1 MKDLLEQLMQ
11 LNEAPV
17 KPGERKEISFKLKKL
32 DKMSS
37 NLEAYKRSLYNM
49 AGSTLPPELQGDL
62 EALQEKLGNEIKKV
76 QAAYDQVY
84 EKSIAASGRPI
95 KMDNVFKA
103 IAKNCKQIVKVY
115 KELNR
120 NSFNRE
126 RFMYRGI
133 RSSSD
138 ALYGKPFDA
147 RKPKDSNEKLHN
159 LVNDTIKNLGF
170 DANRENAMFMTGDRS
185 QAGGYGNS
193 LYVMFPVDGFT
204 YTWSR
209 EEKDLVLDNSKKM
222 QLIDKEVVSK
232 IRDIVRLAKEKDST
246 IPISY
251 PDDLFTTGYDYENDI
266 EKVISLVERGFVP
279 DEAKK
284 LLDELLTDTSI
295 QTYFKFTNQDLFEA
309 ILSNKEIYVRG
320 DYYAVNT
327 NHMKELIDFLKS
339 VDVDSVELPES
350 FGEVPNLIEPGD
362 IVKIL
367 SGTYAGRLAT
377 VTYTYTDSYEVK
389 LQQDEETTISKDQV
403 ELYKLPDGS
412 TPRFTDGQK
421 VIVINPDSNVY
432 GDTLVITY
440 MYNSGKLE
448 ARDEDGNT
456 HELWISELSDYTPE
470 LSKELE
476 GKPKPHKFKNNEY
489 AKVIDSGAPYYN
501 NVGKV
506 TYLYSN
512 GKIELTFPGGIE
524 RSYTRKQLE
533 PAAEP
538 KPDVPDTMGSA
549 TDSTDS
555 ESLKLQDRVVI
566 VNHPNSDINGK
577 TGKVDYIYK
586 NYPEIAVIFDDDQ
599 LGIQDIKN
607 EFVKKVDDVTDTPAS
622 TESPIKVG
630 DTVQIINN
638 ESSYYGQVGE
648 VIELGQTE
656 VGKPWIKFKSPTL
669 TGGVKTFVDWV
680 KKVDEPTEFKIG
692 DKVKVVW
699 EPSTYNGEIGEIE
712 SGPDSDDDYK
722 VKIKGGGLSYVPAQG
737 LQKVGDAP
745 TFSAGDKVK
754 ITDKSSG
761 FYGDEGEIEKGP
773 DSDGD
778 YAVIFNNDDNEWS
791 YFQAD
796 AMEKVEQS
804 QSSPTFAEGDAVKIT
819 GPSAYNNSSFI
830 GYSGTIT
837 SVSDDGKFAGVRVE
851 DGSEDTILTYDVSNL
866 SKGET
871 DDIDNLTWEP
881 EPEAKAPIKVGDT
894 VKNIK
899 AGHPHEGQTGEVKT
913 VYSSGNVGLVYS
925 DGVQAIDPSSYLEKV
940 VAPAQSTAPKFE
952 VDDRVEVSGEFPS
965 LIGKK
970 GTVTQTSPKYG
981 FVSVQLDDNTAPS
994 SFPVTALKKI
1004 TEPQQAE
1011 EFHLGDMIE
1020 VTNSELSSFGQ
1031 KGKVTDMDVSM
1042 LVVQDSSSGD
1052 VFFVK
1057 KSNVK
1062 KIG

>member
-32 DKMSS
+32 DKMYS

-49 AGSTLPPELQGDL
+49 VGSTLPPELQGDL

-222 QLIDKEVVSK
+222 QLIDKEVASK
-232 IRDIVRLAKEKDST
+232 IRGIVRLAKEKDST

-251 PDDLFTTGYDYENDI
+251 PEDLFTSGYDYENDI
-266 EKVISLVERGFVP
+266 EKVTSLVERGFVP

-489 AKVIDSGAPYYN
+489 AKVIDSGAPYYD

-506 TYLYSN
+506 TYIYSN

-555 ESLKLQDRVVI
+555 ESLKLEDRVVI
-566 VNHPNSDINGK
+566 VNHPNSYLNGK

-586 NYPEIAVIFDDDQ
+586 NYPEIAVMFDDDQ
-599 LGIQDIKN
+599 LGIKDIKTDYI
-607 EFVKKVDDVTDTPAS
+607 KKVDDSSEAPAA
-622 TESPIKVG
+622 ESPIKVG
-630 DTVQIINN
+630 DTVQIIND
-638 ESSYYGQVGE
+638 ESSYNGQVGE

-656 VGKPWIKFKSPTL
+656 VGKPWVKLKS
-669 TGGVKTFVDWV
+669 GVKTFVDWV
-680 KKVDEPTEFKIG
+680 KKVDEPT
-692 DKVKVVW
+692 
-699 EPSTYNGEIGEIE
+699 
-712 SGPDSDDDYK
+712 
-722 VKIKGGGLSYVPAQG
+722 KIKI
-737 LQKVGDAP
+737 
-745 TFSAGDKVK
+745 GDKVK

-761 FYGDEGEIEKGP
+761 YYGDEGEIEKGP

-778 YAVIFNNDDNEWS
+778 YAVIFKNEDNDWS
-791 YFQAD
+791 YFQPGQF
-796 AMEKVEQS
+796 EKVEQP
-804 QSSPTFAEGDAVKIT
+804 QASPTFAEGDTVKIT

-871 DDIDNLTWEP
+871 DEISNLTWEP

-925 DGVQAIDPSSYLEKV
+925 DGSQAIDPSSFLEKV
-940 VAPAQSTAPKFE
+940 DAPAQSTISKLE
-952 VDDRVEVSGEFPS
+952 VNDRVEVVGEIIS
-965 LIGKK
+965 LLGKK
-970 GTVTQTSPKYG
+970 GTVVQTNSNYG
-981 FVSVQLDDNTAPS
+981 FVSVQLDDNTTPI

-1004 TEPQQAE
+1004 TEPQQTE

>member
-32 DKMSS
+32 EKMSS

-49 AGSTLPPELQGDL
+49 AGSTLPPELQGDMD
-62 EALQEKLGNEIKKV
+62 ALQEKLGNEIKKV

-120 NSFNRE
+120 NSFNKE

-147 RKPKDSNEKLHN
+147 RKPKDSNQNLHE
-159 LVNDTIKNLGF
+159 LVNGTIKNLGF
-170 DANRENAMFMTGDRS
+170 EANRENAMFMTGDRS
-185 QAGGYGNS
+185 QASGYGHS

-209 EEKDLVLDNSKKM
+209 EEKDLVLDSSKRM
-222 QLIDKEVVSK
+222 QLINREVADK
-232 IRDIVRLAKEKDST
+232 IRQIVRDAKDKDST

-251 PDDLFTTGYDYENDI
+251 PGDLFTTGYEYENDV
-266 EKVISLVERGFVP
+266 EKVTSLVERGFVP

-284 LLDELLTDTSI
+284 LLDELLNDESI
-295 QTYFKFTNQDLFEA
+295 QAYFKFTDNDLFEA
-309 ILSNKEIYVRG
+309 ILSHKEIYVRG

-327 NHMKELIDFLKS
+327 NHMRELIDFLKS

-367 SGTYAGRLAT
+367 SGPYEGRLAT
-377 VTYTYTDSYEVK
+377 VTYAYTNSYEVK
-389 LQQDEETTISKDQV
+389 LHQYEETTVDKDQV

-412 TPRFTDGQK
+412 APKFTDGQK

-448 ARDEDGNT
+448 ARDEDGDT

-470 LSKELE
+470 LAKELE
-476 GKPKPHKFKNNEY
+476 GKPKPHKFKSGEY
-489 AKVIDSGAPYYN
+489 AKVIDSSDSYYN

-506 TYLYSN
+506 TYLYGN
-512 GKIELTFPGGIE
+512 GKLELTFPGSIE
-524 RSYTRKQLE
+524 RNYTRNQLE
-533 PAAEP
+533 PATEP
-538 KPDVPDTMGSA
+538 KADVPDT
-549 TDSTDS
+549 TDSDGEKTF
-555 ESLKLQDRVVI
+555 KVQDKVVI
-566 VNHPNSDINGK
+566 VNHPKSNLNGK
-577 TGKVDYIYK
+577 TGTVDYVYQ
-586 NYPEIAVIFDDDQ
+586 NYPEVAVIFDDPN
-599 LGIQDIKN
+599 LGQEDINVSYVKN
-607 EFVKKVDDVTDTPAS
+607 VEDSVDTSAS
-622 TESPIKVG
+622 EPSIKVG

-656 VGKPWIKFKSPTL
+656 VGKPWVKLKS
-669 TGGVKTFVDWV
+669 GVKTFVDWV
-680 KKVDEPTEFKIG
+680 EKVDKPTELKVG
-692 DKVKVVW
+692 DKVKINW
-699 EPSTYNGEIGEIE
+699 EPTHYNGKVGTIIA
-712 SGPDSDDDYK
+712 DKDDDGDYK
-722 VKIKGGGLSYVPAQG
+722 ISVDGGGKAFIPAQG

-745 TFSAGDKVK
+745 TFNVGDKVK

-761 FYGDEGEIEKGP
+761 FYGSIGEIESGP
-773 DSDGD
+773 DADGD
-778 YAVIFNNDDNEWS
+778 YSVMFNEDDNEWA
-791 YFQAD
+791 YFRIND
-796 AMEKVEQS
+796 MEKVEE
-804 QSSPTFAEGDAVKIT
+804 PKAATKFEVDDIVKIT
-819 GPSAYNNSSFI
+819 GPSAYNNNSYI
-830 GYSGTIT
+830 GYGGTIT
-837 SVSDDGKFAGVRVE
+837 SVSDDGKFAGVQL
-851 DGSEDTILTYDVSNL
+851 DPDTILTYDTSNL
-866 SKGET
+866 VKGET
-871 DDIDNLTWEP
+871 DEISNLTWEP

-925 DGVQAIDPSSYLEKV
+925 DGSQAIDPSSFLEKV
-940 VAPAQSTAPKFE
+940 DAPAQSAAPKFE
-952 VDDRVEVSGEFPS
+952 VNDRVEVVSQFPG
-965 LIGKK
+965 LIGMK
-970 GTVTQTSPKYG
+970 GKIVQVSPNYD
-981 FVSVQLDDNTAPS
+981 FVSVWIDGNTAAS
-994 SFPVTALKKI
+994 SFPSSALKKI
-1004 TEPQQAE
+1004 NDTQESE
-1011 EFHLGDMIE
+1011 EIHLGDMVE
-1020 VTNSELSSFGQ
+1020 VINDQLSTYGQ
-1031 KGKVTDMDVSM
+1031 KGKVTDSDAGM
-1042 LVVQDSSSGD
+1042 VVIQDSAGE
-1052 VFFVK
+1052 VFFAK
-1057 KSNVK
+1057 KASVK

>member
-222 QLIDKEVVSK
+222 QLIDREVASK
-232 IRDIVRLAKEKDST
+232 IRGIVRLAKEKDST

-251 PDDLFTTGYDYENDI
+251 PDDLFSSGYDYENDI
-266 EKVISLVERGFVP
+266 EKVTSLVERGFVP

-476 GKPKPHKFKNNEY
+476 GKPKLHKFKTNEY
-489 AKVIDSGAPYYN
+489 AKVIDSGAPYYD

-538 KPDVPDTMGSA
+538 KPDVPDTAGSA
-549 TDSTDS
+549 TDPTDS
-555 ESLKLQDRVVI
+555 EALKLGDRVVI

-599 LGIQDIKN
+599 LGIRDIN
-607 EFVKKVDDVTDTPAS
+607 TDYIKKVDDSSDAQAA
-622 TESPIKVG
+622 ESPIKVG
-630 DTVQIINN
+630 DTIQIINN
-638 ESSYYGQVGE
+638 ESMYYGEIGE
-648 VIELGQTE
+648 VVE
-656 VGKPWIKFKSPTL
+656 VGKNDVGKLWIKLAS
-669 TGGVKTFVDWV
+669 GVKTFADWAE
-680 KKVDEPTEFKIG
+680 KVDKPTEL
-692 DKVKVVW
+692 KV
-699 EPSTYNGEIGEIE
+699 
-712 SGPDSDDDYK
+712 
-722 VKIKGGGLSYVPAQG
+722 
-737 LQKVGDAP
+737 
-745 TFSAGDKVK
+745 GDKVK

-761 FYGDEGEIEKGP
+761 YYGDEGEIEKGP

-778 YAVIFNNDDNEWS
+778 YAVIFKNDDNDWS
-791 YFQAD
+791 YFQPGQF
-796 AMEKVEQS
+796 EKVEQP
-804 QSSPTFAEGDAVKIT
+804 QASPTFAEGDTVKIT

-925 DGVQAIDPSSYLEKV
+925 DGGQAIDPSSYLEKV
-940 VAPAQSTAPKFE
+940 VVPAQSAAPKFE
-952 VDDRVEVSGEFPS
+952 VNDRVEVVSQFPG
-965 LIGKK
+965 LIGMK
-970 GTVTQTSPKYG
+970 GKIVQVSPNYD
-981 FVSVQLDDNTAPS
+981 FVSVWIDGNTAAS
-994 SFPVTALKKI
+994 SFPSSALKKI
-1004 TEPQQAE
+1004 TEPQQTE